1 MRGRRAAK
9 IPLAVPR
16 LEFPVRFCE
25 THLRRRARSRPGPE
39 GLESRGSAW
48 HGCRREVGL
57 ASTSFQK
64 RERKGREEAGRGREE
79 GSLRV
84 RCTITSLCGHSLCLE
99 PALHMQMNPSSR
111 NYTIIRSKLPSCC
124 LLSASLI
131 NLVIRR
137 LMKLVWWEI
146 HNKNGE
152 RDA

>member
-48 HGCRREVGL
+48 HGCRGEVGL

-79 GSLRV
+79 GSLGSGAQLPLSV
-84 RCTITSLCGHSLCLE
+84 AIRCVWSLLC
-99 PALHMQMNPSSR
+99 
-111 NYTIIRSKLPSCC
+111 ICK
-124 LLSASLI
+124 
-131 NLVIRR
+131 
-137 LMKLVWWEI
+137 
-146 HNKNGE
+146 
-152 RDA
+152 